1 MHFFKTHSSPRKSV
15 LIVIC
20 TFIPLFLLAFWGL
33 KIAVITWLYFEAVLL
48 LTFVFCLFLV
58 SRTHWEIEFQDN
70 NINLVNTGNHHSY
83 RIEALSQS
91 DLIIRQTEKQ
101 KHRNSCDLE
110 IANTPFQIYDVKR
123 CKKLLLYIQEH
134 IPVEIQGSG
143 RRV

>member
-101 KHRNSCDLE
+101 KRK
-110 IANTPFQIYDVKR
+110 A
-123 CKKLLLYIQEH
+123 LLSRRELKWKSEWKNRSTG
-134 IPVEIQGSG
+134 IPVIWKLPTLPFGFMM
-143 RRV
+143 